1 MIIGQLNANS
11 LRNKFDLLTYQIN
24 DNIDILM
31 IAGTKLDESFPE
43 GHFLING
50 FSSPFHLDHDR
61 NGGSILL
68 YIKEDIPSKLLS
80 IENKIEVFFVKMN
93 LNQKK

>member
-43 GHFLING
+43 GHFFING
-50 FSSPFHLDHDR
+50 FSSPFPLVHDR